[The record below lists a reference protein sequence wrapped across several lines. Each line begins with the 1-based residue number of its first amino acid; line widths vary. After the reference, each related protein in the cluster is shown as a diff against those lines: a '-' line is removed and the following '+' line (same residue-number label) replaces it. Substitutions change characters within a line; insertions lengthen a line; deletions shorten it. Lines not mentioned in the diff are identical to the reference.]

1 MGRGWHHGKRVGCE
15 GTQLLYRASAL
26 DLKSSGLPRLPLIAS
41 PYARALETA
50 GIIAEQLNVPITV
63 DPLITERFSS
73 LATSVHPWPS
83 FVSGGRIWHSI
94 ICRIH
99 GGPRR
104 RKRRRLS
111 GIGPGASV
119 YGSPVGHGRNRSGQS
134 LGLYPRADRLKVPNA
149 AVLRIDPTP
158 PRRKPELLF
167 VPGAG

>member
-1 MGRGWHHGKRVGCE
+1 MRGRSFSIALALPIGRARVFLG
-15 GTQLLYRASAL
+15 S
-26 DLKSSGLPRLPLIAS
+26 PLIAS

-83 FVSGGRIWHSI
+83 FVPGGRIWHSI

-104 RKRRRLS
+104 RKRRR
-111 GIGPGASV
+111 
-119 YGSPVGHGRNRSGQS
+119 
-134 LGLYPRADRLKVPNA
+134 
-149 AVLRIDPTP
+149 
-158 PRRKPELLF
+158 
-167 VPGAG
+167 